1 MKKISKIISILL
13 LSISLII
20 FLYLVYRT
28 ELYDVRYLYYKKY
41 FIISFA
47 LVFLSIISFYFNDN
61 LKINLSLFLF
71 FLIFP
76 IYCFESILHFQEWNN
91 RVGDKRTMEKFYKD
105 ALKKGKKISPTI
117 PPSAFLNFK
126 IKDYNP
132 LSLISNSKIVNCNE
146 NGEYVVNKSDRF
158 GFNTDNE
165 TWDKENIDFVL
176 VGDSFTYGYCEKRSN
191 NFDGHIKKN
200 SEFKNIINFGMGGN
214 GPLINYATLREYYP
228 KNKNVDTILWFFYP
242 NDFNDLNNELNSEVL
257 LRYLNDEN
265 FLQNLIKKDDY
276 KNKIYQDFV
285 YNRFQ
290 MKKFRFIL
298 LTKTRN
304 YILKKFS
311 MINPNNETNRYY
323 NDKNLLIFKN
333 IMELVLKIDENA
345 KLYFIYIPEYEQFFT
360 DNYNHKHKKK
370 VIEIIK
376 ELNIPIIDLENIF
389 KESKNHRRLFSK
401 HPIINHYSSDGY
413 SESVKF
419 ILKNLD

>member
-1 MKKISKIISILL
+1 MRKISKIISILL
-13 LSISLII
+13 LLISLVI
-20 FLYLVYRT
+20 FFFLIYRANH
-28 ELYDVRYLYYKKY
+28 YDVGNLYYKKY
-41 FIISFA
+41 YIISII
-47 LVFLSIISFYFNDN
+47 LIFLSIISFYFNDN

-71 FLIFP
+71 FLITP
-76 IYCFESILHFQEWNN
+76 IYCLEGFFYFQEWNN
-91 RVGDKRTMEKFYKD
+91 RVGDKRTMGKFYKD
-105 ALKKGKKISPTI
+105 ALKKEKKIFPAL

-126 IKDYNP
+126 IKDFNP

-165 TWDKENIDFVL
+165 TWDKENIDFIL

-228 KNKNVDTILWFFYP
+228 KNKNVDTILYFFYP
-242 NDFNDLNNELNSEVL
+242 NDFSDLNNELKSEVL
-257 LRYLNDEN
+257 LRYLNDES

-285 YNRFQ
+285 YKRFQ
-290 MKKFRFIL
+290 IKKFKFIL
-298 LTKTRN
+298 LKKTRK
-304 YILKKFS
+304 YILKNFS
-311 MINPNNETNRYY
+311 VKNLSNETNHYY
-323 NDKNLLIFKN
+323 NDRNLLIFKN

-345 KLYFIYIPEYEQFFT
+345 KLYFIYLPEYEQFIN

-370 VIEIIK
+370 VIEIVK
-376 ELNIPIIDLENIF
+376 ELNITIIDLENTF
-389 KESKNHRRLFSK
+389 KESKNRQLLFST

-413 SESVKF
+413 SESAKF

>member
-28 ELYDVRYLYYKKY
+28 EHNDVRYLYYKKY
-41 FIISFA
+41 FIISFV

-61 LKINLSLFLF
+61 FKINLSLFLF
-71 FLIFP
+71 FLITP
-76 IYCFESILHFQEWNN
+76 IYCFEGILHFQEWNS
-91 RVGDKRTMEKFYKD
+91 RVGDKRTMGKFYKD

>member
-1 MKKISKIISILL
+1 MRKISKIISILL
-13 LSISLII
+13 LLISLVI
-20 FLYLVYRT
+20 FFFLIYRANH
-28 ELYDVRYLYYKKY
+28 YDVGILYYKKY
-41 FIISFA
+41 YIISII
-47 LVFLSIISFYFNDN
+47 LIFLSIISFYFNDN

-71 FLIFP
+71 FLITP
-76 IYCFESILHFQEWNN
+76 IYCLEGFFYFQEWNN
-91 RVGDKRTMEKFYKD
+91 RVGDKRTMGKFYKD
-105 ALKKGKKISPTI
+105 ALKKEKKFFPAL

-126 IKDYNP
+126 IKDFNP

-165 TWDKENIDFVL
+165 TWDKENIDFIL

-228 KNKNVDTILWFFYP
+228 KNKNVDTILYFFYP
-242 NDFNDLNNELNSEVL
+242 NDFRDLNNELKSEVL
-257 LRYLNDEN
+257 LRYLNDES

-285 YNRFQ
+285 YKRFQ
-290 MKKFRFIL
+290 IKKFEFFL
-298 LTKTRN
+298 LKKTRK
-304 YILKKFS
+304 YILKNFS
-311 MINPNNETNRYY
+311 VKNLSNETNHYY
-323 NDKNLLIFKN
+323 NDRNLLIFKN

-345 KLYFIYIPEYEQFFT
+345 KLYFIYLPEYEQFIN

-370 VIEIIK
+370 VIEIVK
-376 ELNIPIIDLENIF
+376 ELNITIIDLENTF
-389 KESKNHRRLFSK
+389 KESKNRQLLFST
-401 HPIINHYSSDGY
+401 HPIINHYSSGGY
-413 SESVKF
+413 SESAKF